1 MESKYRRGI
10 TSARTHLQVTSLA
23 LQRYAN
29 AQEKELYAKML
40 YYGAFF
46 VFVRSALQALE
57 KSDAKHDELLMEIQK
72 RIFVEKIKPSEIYK
86 SLIGERHLVGHGE
99 DSWAANPFMP
109 LSMIDRFLAAGSD
122 WDAAFDDVW
131 PDDPF
136 KGQPILDVLNTIWR
150 QVSNWLDEVDSEH
163 EKAWA
168 RRQSLAG

>member
-1 MESKYRRGI
+1 MESEHRRG
-10 TSARTHLQVTSLA
+10 TPSARTHLQVASLA

-29 AQEKELYAKML
+29 AQERELYDKML

-57 KSDAKHDELLMEIQK
+57 KSDAKHDELLMGIQK
-72 RIFVEKIKPSEIYK
+72 RIFEKKIEPSEIYK
-86 SLIGERHLVGHGE
+86 TLIDERHVVAHGD
-99 DSWAANPFMP
+99 DSWAANPFVP
-109 LSMIDRFLAAGSD
+109 LSMLDRFLEAGSA

-136 KGQPILDVLNTIWR
+136 KGQPILDVLNAIRR
-150 QVSNWLDEVDSEH
+150 QVSDWLDEVDSEH

-168 RRQSLAG
+168 QRQSLAG